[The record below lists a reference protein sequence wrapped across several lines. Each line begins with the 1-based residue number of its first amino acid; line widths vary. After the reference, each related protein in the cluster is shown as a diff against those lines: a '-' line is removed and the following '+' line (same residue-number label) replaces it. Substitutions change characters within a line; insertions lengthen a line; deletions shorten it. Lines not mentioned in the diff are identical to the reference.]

1 MKTILSLLTC
11 FFCLFCLGC
20 AETDNSVIQE
30 NQGNNELLLPFAE
43 NISPADYPDG
53 WVTLT
58 DADVDELMNLLIPP
72 NFHKMNISEKRKD
85 KYTHATLLKQFGDIP
100 EVRYIIEFQRN
111 PGFEVS
117 HALFVTYFH
126 AHYRL
131 FPNENNRHTLE
142 KVRNIENQPI
152 PEPPPHRKELGEPIT
167 VERAEDIRREL
178 IEKHG
183 DIPQVHTVV
192 DFFIK
197 AAEKQTITDDEFLAY
212 LQAQHQLEPH
222 NEHIRQKLEKY
233 KKAKADGI
241 PFNLV
246 DAEDE

>member
-1 MKTILSLLTC
+1 MKSIFSLLAC
-11 FFCLFCLGC
+11 FFWLFCLGC
-20 AETDNSVIQE
+20 AETNSLVIQE
-30 NQGNNELLLPFAE
+30 NQGSNEFLLPFAE

-58 DADVDELMNLLIPP
+58 DADVDELMNLVIPP
-72 NFHKMNISEKRKD
+72 NFHKMNISEEWKK
-85 KYTHATLLKQFGDIP
+85 KYTHAALLKQFGDLP

-117 HALFVTYFH
+117 HELFTAYFL

-131 FPNENNRHTLE
+131 FPNEHNRRTLE

-152 PEPPPHRKELGEPIT
+152 PEPPLLRKVVGEPIT
-167 VERAEDIRREL
+167 VERAEEIRIEL

-197 AAEKQTITDDEFLAY
+197 AAEKKTITDDEFLAY
-212 LQAQHQLEPH
+212 LEAQHQLEPH
-222 NEHIRQKLEKY
+222 NEHIRQKLETY

-241 PFNLV
+241 PFHLV
-246 DAEDE
+246 DGEDE